1 MPSAPSVAAAALR
14 AAIAP
19 AQVSLSSFAAR
30 SLGPLATREV
40 SPPTIGNSF
49 FAIRALEALKGIA
62 LYRAADDAVGRAIA
76 ARHNAGVVIGG
87 FPSGFLG
94 INRGLSVGNGLCKLN
109 GVVDICRDIAERGNS
124 LSRSVDIVI
133 FLRARNL
140 GVVLDGDLALSH
152 HYIVVEHIENKDIDA
167 FLVGVTESLV
177 LGNELL
183 VSRKILCRRLG
194 FGNIAV
200 ESFDI
205 RFKPCNGF

>member
-1 MPSAPSVAAAALR
+1 MS
-14 AAIAP
+14 
-19 AQVSLSSFAAR
+19 
-30 SLGPLATREV
+30 
-40 SPPTIGNSF
+40 
-49 FAIRALEALKGIA
+49 
-62 LYRAADDAVGRAIA
+62 RAIA
-76 ARHNAGVVIGG
+76 ARHNACVVIGG

-94 INRGLSVGNGLCKLN
+94 INRGLSVGNSLCKLN
-109 GVVDICRDIAERGNS
+109 GVVDISRDIAERGNS

-152 HYIVVEHIENKDIDA
+152 HDMVIKHVENHDINA
-167 FLVGVTESLV
+167 LLVGVSESLV
-177 LGNELL
+177 LSNKLL